1 MQESSCPM
9 QWLSNPNLRL
19 SKLQMPMIP
28 SFVRCKLTPKLTPE
42 KHLTKSYETMTYHK
56 TMFIDFAK
64 QLRSSSMCS
73 KLNHIESAEMVWFNN
88 FQPFNHGPGRST
100 LIQSPRILVSLTP
113 WSACAARQAGK
124 FGVSKSRCV
133 GWEYLMLTFE
143 FV

>member
-19 SKLQMPMIP
+19 RKLQMPMIP

-56 TMFIDFAK
+56 TMSIDFAK

-73 KLNHIESAEMVWFNN
+73 KLNHIESAEIVWFNN

-113 WSACAARQAGK
+113 WSACDARQAGK

-133 GWEYLMLTFE
+133 GWEYLMLTFD